1 MRSRRSQYAVG
12 FCLILM
18 LFMLRTALTAGDL
31 SYSESGEQLETVAQR
46 LHKDDPLGFIYT
58 TLDATQDWRERIP
71 SNLRLEDLALK
82 GSISLAERLIGLLPV
97 PTAIPNTTVHEAHLQ
112 PAKPERLDSYLRE
125 MFSWAM

>member
-18 LFMLRTALTAGDL
+18 LFMLRTALTADDEG
-31 SYSESGEQLETVAQR
+31 YPKSGAQLETVAQR
-46 LHKDDPLGFIYT
+46 LLRDDPLGFVYT
-58 TLDATQDWRERIP
+58 SLDAAQDWRERIP
-71 SNLRLEDLALK
+71 SSLHLEDLVLK